1 MFQSDETLLSL
12 TLVRPAM
19 QVVTDREDGR
29 HGSVRRRRDEE
40 SLGVAELVI
49 TDEASCLFRGL

>member
-19 QVVTDREDGR
+19 QAVTDREDGR
-29 HGSVRRRRDEE
+29 HGGSVRRRDEE

-49 TDEASCLFRGL
+49 TDEASCLFHGL